1 MLSSWHILDHLPR
14 EGNPKVLEIHE
25 KGQAIEVGIGNVA
38 KSYT

>member
-1 MLSSWHILDHLPR
+1 MLSYWHILYHLPR

-25 KGQAIEVGIGNVA
+25 KGQAIEVENGNVA